1 MILGLRFYLVWEN
14 KGRDKAQGI
23 HIDAEDSR
31 EVDLHTDKALAALDE
46 TDWENKSFRYV
57 L

>member
-1 MILGLRFYLVWEN
+1 MILGLRFYLQWEN
-14 KGRDKAQGI
+14 GRRDALQGLF
-23 HIDAEDSR
+23 IDAEEVR
-31 EVDLHTDKALAALDE
+31 EVDLQTDEALAMLDE